1 MNDYERKYFHLRM
14 LINEIRL
21 NCYKINLLTA
31 EAEGGFAPLRRL
43 KGEAVRIKDKLD
55 QIEILNNDTELKIKE
70 CIDREFLF

>member
-31 EAEGGFAPLRRL
+31 EA
-43 KGEAVRIKDKLD
+43 VRIKDKLD
-55 QIEILNNDTELKIKE
+55 QIEILSLFKDASQRDLNNDTELKIKE
-70 CIDREFLF
+70 AIEREFLF

>member
-31 EAEGGFAPLRRL
+31 EA
-43 KGEAVRIKDKLD
+43 VRIKDKLD
-55 QIEILNNDTELKIKE
+55 QIEILNNDTELKLSL
-70 CIDREFLF
+70 IDI

>member
-1 MNDYERKYFHLRM
+1 MNDYERKYIHLRM

-31 EAEGGFAPLRRL
+31 
-43 KGEAVRIKDKLD
+43 EAVRIKDKLD

-70 CIDREFLF
+70 AIEREFLF

>member
-31 EAEGGFAPLRRL
+31 EA
-43 KGEAVRIKDKLD
+43 VRIKDKLD

-70 CIDREFLF
+70 AIEREFLF

>member
-1 MNDYERKYFHLRM
+1 MNDYERKYIHLRM

-31 EAEGGFAPLRRL
+31 
-43 KGEAVRIKDKLD
+43 EAVRIKDKLD

-70 CIDREFLF
+70 CIEREFLF

>member
-31 EAEGGFAPLRRL
+31 EA
-43 KGEAVRIKDKLD
+43 VRIKDKLD

-70 CIDREFLF
+70 CIEREFLF